1 MGGNLSTLMR
11 ALAMT
16 VEEREAFLAGPHVG
30 VLAVA
35 RADGPPLAV
44 PIWYGY
50 EPGGDVWML
59 TDEDSLKG
67 RLLRAAG
74 RASLCAQS
82 EKAPAYAYVSVEGP
96 VTFAPSDRERHAR
109 PLAHRYLGRE
119 LGDRYFASTEGTEPA
134 LVTLRPERWFTVD
147 YAKL

>member
-1 MGGNLSTLMR
+1 MSKLRMSE
-11 ALAMT
+11 A
-16 VEEREAFLAGPHVG
+16 EREAFLAEPHVG
-30 VLAVA
+30 VLGVE
-35 RADGPPLAV
+35 RADGPPLTV

-59 TDEDSLKG
+59 TDEGSLKG

-96 VTFAPSDRERHAR
+96 VTVGAATREHAR
-109 PLAHRYLGRE
+109 TLAYRYFGPDLGERYL
-119 LGDRYFASTEGTEPA
+119 AATEGAEPV
-134 LVTLRPERWFTVD
+134 LVTLRPERWFTTD
-147 YAKL
+147 Y